1 MKKILIVTCSYDLTV
16 DYMIEKYKTITEFF
30 RFNVDRFSDYK
41 IIITES
47 YWEIIY
53 GFNRISSENILSIY
67 YRKPAFPDTSDFDL
81 EYRRIINSDIL
92 SIVDGIVNSFSG
104 VVLTKP
110 QILRRTENKIFQ
122 LIYAQKN
129 AILTPKSFIGNN
141 SFFEC
146 INNPRVIKPISIGK
160 ITTENGISVIQTN
173 IMHENDEYDDIEL
186 TPIYVQ
192 EYVEKDYEVRITV
205 VDDEFYAVKIISDN
219 LIDWRAGDNNRYEL
233 IDTPPEVKKCV
244 KKMMCDFKLR
254 FGAVDYVVDKAGKWY
269 FLEINPNGQWQWLEC
284 NLKLTISDSIINL
297 LLGERIL

>member
-1 MKKILIVTCSYDLTV
+1 VKKILIVTCSYDRTV

-30 RFNVDRFSDYK
+30 RFNVDKFSDYR
-41 IIITES
+41 IIITDS

-53 GFNRISSENILSIY
+53 GFTRISQENILSIY

-110 QILRRTENKIFQ
+110 LILRQTENKIFQ

-129 AILTPKSFIGNN
+129 AILTPKSFICNN
-141 SFFEC
+141 SFFEN

-160 ITTENGISVIQTN
+160 IATENGISVIQTN
-173 IMHENDEYDDIEL
+173 IMHEIDEYDDIEL

-233 IDTPPEVKKCV
+233 IDTPSEIKKCI
-244 KKMMCDFKLR
+244 KKMMRDFKLR
-254 FGAVDYVVDKAGKWY
+254 FGAVDYVVDKSGKWY

-284 NLKLTISDSIINL
+284 NLNLTISGSIINL
-297 LLGERIL
+297 LLGEKML